1 MIAFSGS
8 QHLEEEGQDSQEWEG
23 GCSSASPWFS
33 VAHDSL
39 LGLES
44 SPDALPLHG
53 VPGQQSVSASVQ
65 AHPSCPVL
73 LVAILFVWLVALVPL
88 SDPPAHWLL
97 SSPSHPPE
105 QQLRDLR
112 ITRLI

>member
-1 MIAFSGS
+1 MIAFPGS
-8 QHLEEEGQDSQEWEG
+8 QHLEGEGQGSQEWEG

-44 SPDALPLHG
+44 SPDALLLHG
-53 VPGQQSVSASVQ
+53 LPGQQSVSASAQ

-73 LVAILFVWLVALVPL
+73 LVVILLVWLEALVPL
-88 SDPPAHWLL
+88 RVILPLTGFLVPCLTHQNN
-97 SSPSHPPE
+97 SSG
-105 QQLRDLR
+105 
-112 ITRLI
+112 I